1 MSKYVFGIDLGTTY
15 SCIARIRIDGTTK
28 AEVIRNNE
36 GDYMTPSVVSFEGD
50 SVIVGNAAK
59 TEATLNSD
67 TTVMLVKTLMGKS
80 NFAIRYNGEDRT
92 PEEISS
98 YILRKLAK
106 DASEQLGVEVKDV
119 VITCPAYFGIAE
131 RVATKNAGIIAG
143 LNVLEIISE
152 PIAAA
157 LFYGCA
163 KEQDE
168 KTILV
173 YDLGD
178 ETFDVTIMRIS
189 SNKIEIICSDGD
201 HDLGGKK
208 WNDILIRYLVD
219 QFIKKTGHDVEFDE
233 YAVQDL
239 RLKAE
244 KIKKQLISK
253 NQIGYIMEVA
263 GNIEKIFIT
272 RDKFDEIT
280 STLLDETLKKTEEA
294 IEVARKKGYGK
305 IDEILLVGGSTRMLQ
320 VKKALTEKFSE
331 SKIKILEPDKAVV
344 KGAAIHAL
352 NIYVNSQ
359 KSFAENDF
367 QLDEE
372 VKVNSDEK
380 ELNAKDYREDL
391 TISPRIGKC

>member
-59 TEATLNSD
+59 MEATLNPD

-80 NFAIRYNGEDRT
+80 DFAIRYNGEDRT

-98 YILRKLAK
+98 YILRKLSK

-157 LFYGCA
+157 LFYGCT

-219 QFIKKTGHDVEFDE
+219 QFIKKTGHDVKFDE

-239 RLKAE
+239 KLKAE

-331 SKIKILEPDKAVV
+331 SKIKILEPDEAVV

>member
-59 TEATLNSD
+59 MEATLNPD

-80 NFAIRYNGEDRT
+80 DFAIRYNGEDRT

-98 YILRKLAK
+98 YILRKLSK

-157 LFYGCA
+157 LFYGCT

-331 SKIKILEPDKAVV
+331 SKIKILEPDEAVV

>member
-59 TEATLNSD
+59 MEATLNPD

-80 NFAIRYNGEDRT
+80 DFAIRYNGEDRT

-208 WNDILIRYLVD
+208 WDDILIRYLVD

-331 SKIKILEPDKAVV
+331 SKIKILEPDEAVV

-380 ELNAKDYREDL
+380 ELNAKDYKEDL

>member
-59 TEATLNSD
+59 MEATLNPD

-80 NFAIRYNGEDRT
+80 DFAIRYNGEDRT

-280 STLLDETLKKTEEA
+280 STLLDETLKKTEEV

>member
-201 HDLGGKK
+201 YDLGGKK

>member
-59 TEATLNSD
+59 TEATLNPD

-280 STLLDETLKKTEEA
+280 STLLDETLKKTEEV

>member
-201 HDLGGKK
+201 YDLGGKK

-280 STLLDETLKKTEEA
+280 STLLDETLKKTEEV

>member
-36 GDYMTPSVVSFEGD
+36 GDYMTPSVVSFEGN

-59 TEATLNSD
+59 TEATLNPD

-280 STLLDETLKKTEEA
+280 STLLDETLKKTEEV

>member
-1 MSKYVFGIDLGTTY
+1 
-15 SCIARIRIDGTTK
+15 
-28 AEVIRNNE
+28 
-36 GDYMTPSVVSFEGD
+36 
-50 SVIVGNAAK
+50 
-59 TEATLNSD
+59 
-67 TTVMLVKTLMGKS
+67 
-80 NFAIRYNGEDRT
+80 
-92 PEEISS
+92 
-98 YILRKLAK
+98 
-106 DASEQLGVEVKDV
+106 
-119 VITCPAYFGIAE
+119 
-131 RVATKNAGIIAG
+131 
-143 LNVLEIISE
+143 
-152 PIAAA
+152 
-157 LFYGCA
+157 
-163 KEQDE
+163 
-168 KTILV
+168 
-173 YDLGD
+173 
-178 ETFDVTIMRIS
+178 
-189 SNKIEIICSDGD
+189 
-201 HDLGGKK
+201 
-208 WNDILIRYLVD
+208 
-219 QFIKKTGHDVEFDE
+219 
-233 YAVQDL
+233 
-239 RLKAE
+239 
-244 KIKKQLISK
+244 
-253 NQIGYIMEVA
+253 MEVA

-280 STLLDETLKKTEEA
+280 STLLDETLKKTEEV

>member
-36 GDYMTPSVVSFEGD
+36 GDYMTPSVVLFEGD

>member
-280 STLLDETLKKTEEA
+280 STLLDETLKKTEEV

-359 KSFAENDF
+359 KLQKMIFS
-367 QLDEE
+367 
-372 VKVNSDEK
+372 
-380 ELNAKDYREDL
+380 
-391 TISPRIGKC
+391 

>member
-152 PIAAA
+152 PIAAV

-280 STLLDETLKKTEEA
+280 STLLDETLKKTEEV

>member
-15 SCIARIRIDGTTK
+15 SCIALIRIDGTTK

-59 TEATLNSD
+59 MEATLNPD

-280 STLLDETLKKTEEA
+280 STLLDETLKKTEEV

-305 IDEILLVGGSTRMLQ
+305 IDEILLVGGSTRMMQ